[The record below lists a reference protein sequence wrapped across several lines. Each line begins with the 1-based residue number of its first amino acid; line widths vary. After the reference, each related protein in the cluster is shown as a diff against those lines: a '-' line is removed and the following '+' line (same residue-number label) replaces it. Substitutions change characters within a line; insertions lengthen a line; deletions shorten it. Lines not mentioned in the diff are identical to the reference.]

1 MTTNDTTTVRPASP
15 LTVTEDPSGGFSI
28 VGKDNVRAFAEL
40 MILRALDFEVRTGM
54 KLSRGP
60 SAYARVKAHYG
71 FKGNK
76 RSVLIQLRANMD
88 ARGFNLPPLRPLAS

>member
-15 LTVTEDPSGGFSI
+15 LTVTEDSSGGFSI
-28 VGKDNVRAFAEL
+28 VGEDNVRAFAEL

-60 SAYARVKAHYG
+60 SAYATVKARYG
-71 FKGNK
+71 FRGNK
-76 RSVLIQLRANMD
+76 HSVLIQLRADMH
-88 ARGFNLPPLRPLAS
+88 ARGFNLPPSPLAS

>member
-1 MTTNDTTTVRPASP
+1 MTTNDTTVRPASP